1 MINSQ
6 MQKTHFT
13 IKITNDKNK
22 DPLKLIGIDS
32 KIYHNLI

>member
-13 IKITNDKNK
+13 IKITNDKNYGRAEAFWE
-22 DPLKLIGIDS
+22 D
-32 KIYHNLI
+32 N

>member
-22 DPLKLIGIDS
+22 DSLKT
-32 KIYHNLI
+32 HWN